1 MRNSLT
7 VRAERKD
14 DGWVCDVQVEA
25 RGESSRHSVTVSAA
39 ELARWGGGDDEA
51 AVEDLVRRS
60 FDFLLEREPPSS
72 ILPRFDL
79 SVIQRYFP
87 EYDQQMSR

>member
-7 VRAERKD
+7 VRVERKD

>member
-39 ELARWGGGDDEA
+39 ELARWGGGEDEA

-72 ILPRFDL
+72 ILRRFDL